1 MKKGWLCLFAALGL
15 WCGAWAQEPG
25 NGPEETA
32 VSTPELRRNVRRF
45 EAEMAWGATFGYAR
59 LADQSNMCMGFCGG
73 TEYRY
78 NLRRTPLDVGLH
90 FFGSFYWREPRA
102 SCTARFYN
110 SFRMMGV
117 VDYNLAVARRVECF
131 FGAGLGVVFV
141 GPKADMPVG
150 DAAEWSSRFGAM
162 PRIGVECW
170 SHLRLT
176 LGYVWTER
184 ANNHLMMTVGVVFG
198 GGRR

>member
-1 MKKGWLCLFAALGL
+1 MVVSV
-15 WCGAWAQEPG
+15 CGARAVVRAWAQEPG

-32 VSTPELRRNVRRF
+32 VSTTEVRRNVRRF
-45 EAEMAWGATFGYAR
+45 EVEMAWGATFGYAR
-59 LADQSNMCMGFCGG
+59 LADQSNMRMGFCAG

-110 SFRMMGV
+110 SSRMMGV

-131 FGAGLGVVFV
+131 FGAGLGIVFV
-141 GPKADMPVG
+141 GPRADMPV
-150 DAAEWSSRFGAM
+150 DAAAEWSSRFGAM
-162 PRIGVECW
+162 PRVGVECW

-184 ANNHLMMTVGVVFG
+184 ANNHLMMTIGVVFG

>member
-1 MKKGWLCLFAALGL
+1 MAVSV
-15 WCGAWAQEPG
+15 CGARTVVRGVGAGARQRPG
-25 NGPEETA
+25 GDGGFHA
-32 VSTPELRRNVRRF
+32 G
-45 EAEMAWGATFGYAR
+45 AWGATFGYTR

-117 VDYNLAVARRVECF
+117 VDYNMAVARRVECF